1 MNKLNLLISF
11 GKAFEKQ
18 IKTIEDQGEKQV
30 KALNTL
36 KSDNSNNNNSNNNNN
51 NNNNKLT
58 IEDVISEI
66 LFANDDAKEE
76 FNKIKK
82 IEKNID
88 REKLFYKSN
97 KNKYKL

>member
-36 KSDNSNNNNSNNNNN
+36 KSDNSNNNNSNN

>member
-36 KSDNSNNNNSNNNNN
+36 KSDNSNNNNSNNN

>member
-51 NNNNKLT
+51 NKLT

-88 REKLFYKSN
+88 REKLFYKSK

>member
-36 KSDNSNNNNSNNNNN
+36 KSDNSNNNN
-51 NNNNKLT
+51 NNKLT

-88 REKLFYKSN
+88 REKSFYKSN